1 MHGIGFVRGTDSS
14 LAPVPAGSVTTELM
28 HTTDW
33 LPTLVNLAGG
43 DVSGSALPLD
53 GHDQWPT
60 IAHGKPTSRKFI
72 IHNVPITA
80 DPVLLP
86 PDPEVCLFKHMS
98 AVYHWTSVSSLTA
111 AADDA
116 TGQRWRLQH
125 KCLPLKRRQPNRSL
139 PWCVRACVRARA
151 RACVCVLD
159 SFLVRGRFRDYGW
172 RYPIG

>member
-1 MHGIGFVRGTDSS
+1 MLAVIC

-60 IAHGKPTSRKFI
+60 IAHGKPTTRKFI

-86 PDPEVCLFKHMS
+86 PDPEVCPYICLS
-98 AVYHWTSVSSLTA
+98 LASVRLLTVAVDYSNRERVEAIAQAPASRTSIIE
-111 AADDA
+111 
-116 TGQRWRLQH
+116 R
-125 KCLPLKRRQPNRSL
+125 
-139 PWCVRACVRARA
+139 
-151 RACVCVLD
+151 VLAMG
-159 SFLVRGRFRDYGW
+159 SG
-172 RYPIG
+172 